1 MRVVVIGV
9 GALGSNMLLA
19 ARNAKVDWRIV
30 DFDKVESKNTMS
42 QFHTKM
48 GLGKNKTLSLS
59 QSLNGLWGV
68 KVDTVPH
75 KLTAD
80 NVHQLLHGA
89 DLVVDCL
96 DNAAGRLIIQDYVRK
111 HHIPCLHGALAP
123 NGEFGRIVWDEFFQI
138 DSEAGMGQATCEDG
152 EHLPFIMNVACHMAN
167 SVLVYIKNLQKIG
180 AEVHPNG
187 FIRT

>member
-48 GLGKNKTLSLS
+48 GLGKNKTLSLA

-75 KLTAD
+75 KLTTD
-80 NVHQLLHGA
+80 NVHQLLHDA

-96 DNAAGRLIIQDYVRK
+96 DNAAGRIIIQDYVRK
-111 HHIPCLHGALAP
+111 HNIPCLHGALAP
-123 NGEFGRIVWDEFFQI
+123 NGVFGRIVWDEFFQI
-138 DSEAGMGQATCEDG
+138 DSEAGLGQATCEDG

-167 SVLVYIKNLQKIG
+167 SVLVYIKHQRKVG